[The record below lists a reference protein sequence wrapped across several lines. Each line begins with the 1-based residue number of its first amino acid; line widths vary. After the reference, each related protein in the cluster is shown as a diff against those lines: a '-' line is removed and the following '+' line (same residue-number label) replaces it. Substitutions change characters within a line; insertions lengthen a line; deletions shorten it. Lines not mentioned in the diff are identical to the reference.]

1 MRKINLQL
9 IVLLVLVFNAGIQGQ
24 SLSQSTGRNGMVA
37 TAHPLASAAAV
48 EMLKSGGNAVD
59 AAVAAAFTIGVV
71 EPDGSGLGG
80 GGGMVIYLKNEQKSY
95 FVNYYGRSSER
106 SSDVDFKSG
115 RDNYSGKAIEV
126 PGTVAGLLLAHEKFG
141 SLPLKKIMEPA
152 IRHAEDGFPIDQT
165 LAKLILDNIENI
177 MSDSVTASV
186 FLEDGFP
193 RMEGELLL
201 QRDLGKVL
209 RTVCE
214 KGRKGFYEGQLA
226 EAFVKGIG
234 ARGGVLTE
242 KDFAS
247 YQAEITSPM
256 EGTYR
261 GYDILTSNIPQSG
274 VSLVQGLN
282 MLENFDLKASGHY
295 SESAR
300 TLHIMAEV
308 DKLIYADRYQY
319 LGDPDFVRVPVAGL
333 TSKGYALERYSSIN
347 QAKLDPPRYRDA
359 EYGNPGAFDEVLKM
373 EPVREMEPAE
383 GHTTHLS
390 VIDKDGNAVA
400 LTQTLGLF
408 FGSGQT
414 VSGVLFNN
422 ALTNFSYNVENV
434 NYLQNGKRCR
444 TSITPTIILKDGNP
458 FLILGSPGASRI
470 TTTIIELIVNVID
483 FGMDVNEANLA
494 PRFYCQK
501 FEDYLHV
508 ESGIKPEVCSEL
520 EKMGHAIKVY
530 NGIDLFFGG
539 AQMIYVD
546 PVTGE
551 YSGSADKRRGGIAI
565 GY

>member
-1 MRKINLQL
+1 MRKLTLNLILFLVL
-9 IVLLVLVFNAGIQGQ
+9 IVNTGVQGQ
-24 SLSQSTGRNGMVA
+24 SMSPTTGRNGMVA

-80 GGGMVIYLKNEQKSY
+80 GGGMVIYLKDQQKSI
-95 FVNYYGRSSER
+95 FINYYGRSSENA
-106 SSDVDFKSG
+106 SQVDFKSG
-115 RDNYSGKAIEV
+115 RDSYTAKAIEV

-152 IRHAEDGFPIDQT
+152 IKHAENGFAIDQT
-165 LAKLILDNIENI
+165 LAKLILDNLDNI

-193 RMEGELLL
+193 RMEGETLV
-201 QRDLGKVL
+201 QKDLARVL
-209 RTVCE
+209 RGIAE
-214 KGRKGFYEGQLA
+214 NGRKGFYEGKQA
-226 EAFVKGIG
+226 EAFVEGIH
-234 ARGGVLTE
+234 ARGGVLTL
-242 KDFAS
+242 KDFSS
-247 YQAEITSPM
+247 YQAELTSPM
-256 EGTYR
+256 KGTYR
-261 GYDILTSNIPQSG
+261 GYDVLTSNIPQSG
-274 VSLVQGLN
+274 ISLVEGLN
-282 MLENFDLKASGHY
+282 MLENFDLKSSGHY
-295 SESAR
+295 SESAK

-319 LGDPDFVRVPVAGL
+319 LGDPDFVTVPVTGL
-333 TSKGYALERYSSIN
+333 SSKEYALERFNSIN
-347 QAKLDPPRYRDA
+347 QSKLDPPRYRDA
-359 EYGNPGAFDEVLKM
+359 GYGDPGAYDNNLTRET
-373 EPVREMEPAE
+373 VREMEPAE

-422 ALTNFSYNVENV
+422 AMTNFSYNVENV
-434 NYLQNGKRCR
+434 NYIQNSKRCR
-444 TSITPTIILKDGNP
+444 TSITPTIILKNGNP

-470 TTTIIELIVNVID
+470 TTTLIELVVNVID

-508 ESGIKPEVCSEL
+508 ESGISPEVCAEL
-520 EKMGHAIKVY
+520 EQMGHSIKVY
-530 NGIDLFFGG
+530 KGIDLFFGG
-539 AQMIYVD
+539 AQMIMVD

-551 YSGSADKRRGGIAI
+551 YSGSADKRRGGIAM

>member
-1 MRKINLQL
+1 MRKTTLHL
-9 IVLLVLVFNAGIQGQ
+9 IVLLVLVFNTGIQGQ
-24 SLSQSTGRNGMVA
+24 PTAPATGRNGMVA
-37 TAHPLASAAAV
+37 TAHPLASQAAI

-80 GGGMVIYLKNEQKSY
+80 GGGMVIYLKNKHRSY
-95 FVNYYGRSSER
+95 FINYYGRSSER
-106 SSDVDFKSG
+106 ATEAGFKSG
-115 RDNYSGKAIEV
+115 RDSYTARAIEV
-126 PGTVAGLLLAHEKFG
+126 PGTVAGLLLAHKKFG
-141 SLPLKKIMEPA
+141 SLPLRKVMEPA
-152 IRHAEDGFPIDQT
+152 IRNAEKGFPIDQT
-165 LAKLILDNIENI
+165 LAKLILDNIDNI
-177 MSDSVTASV
+177 MSDSVTASI

-193 RMEGELLL
+193 RMEGDVLV
-201 QRDLGKVL
+201 QADLAKVL
-209 RTVCE
+209 HIISE
-214 KGRKGFYEGQLA
+214 KGRKGFYDGPLA
-226 EAFVKGIG
+226 ESFVKGIR

-242 KDFAS
+242 RDFSS
-247 YQAEITSPM
+247 YRAEFTSPLK
-256 EGTYR
+256 GTYR

-274 VSLVQGLN
+274 ISLVEGLN
-282 MLENFDLKASGHY
+282 MLENFDIKASGHF

-308 DKLIYADRYQY
+308 DKLIYADRYQF
-319 LGDPDFVRVPVAGL
+319 LGDPDFVSVPVAGL
-333 TSKGYALERYSSIN
+333 TSKEYARERFNSIN
-347 QAKLDPPRYRDA
+347 QSKLDPPRYRDA
-359 EYGNPGAFDEVLKM
+359 EYGNPEAYEGVRQK
-373 EPVREMEPAE
+373 EPVHEMEPAE

-422 ALTNFSYNVENV
+422 AMTNFSYNVENV
-434 NYLQNGKRCR
+434 NYLQNSKRCR

-470 TTTIIELIVNVID
+470 TSTVIELVVNIVD

-508 ESGIKPEVCSEL
+508 ESGIKPEVREEL
-520 EKMGHAIKVY
+520 EKMGHDIKVY
-530 NGIDLFFGG
+530 KGIDLFFGG

-546 PVTGE
+546 PVSGE

>member
-1 MRKINLQL
+1 MRKITLQL
-9 IVLLVLVFNAGIQGQ
+9 IVLFALVFNAGILGQ
-24 SLSQSTGRNGMVA
+24 SLPQSTGRNGIVA
-37 TAHPLASAAAV
+37 TAHPLASAAAI

-80 GGGMVIYLKNEQKSY
+80 GGGMVIYLKKEHKSY
-95 FVNYYGRSSER
+95 FINYYGRSSER
-106 SSDVDFKSG
+106 ASEASFKSG

-126 PGTVAGLLLAHEKFG
+126 PGTVAGLLMAHEKFG
-141 SLPLKKIMEPA
+141 SLPLSKIMEPA
-152 IRHAEDGFPIDQT
+152 VRHAEDGFPIDQT
-165 LAKLILDNIENI
+165 LAKLILDNIDNI

-186 FLEDGFP
+186 FLENGFP

-201 QRDLGKVL
+201 QSDLGKVL
-209 RTVCE
+209 RTIAE
-214 KGRKGFYEGQLA
+214 KGRNGFYEGQLA
-226 EAFVKGIG
+226 ESFVEGIRD
-234 ARGGVLTE
+234 RGGVLTE
-242 KDFAS
+242 KDFSS
-247 YQAEITSPM
+247 YQAEITSPLN
-256 EGTYR
+256 GTYR
-261 GYDILTSNIPQSG
+261 SYDILTSNIPQSG
-274 VSLVQGLN
+274 ISLIQGLN
-282 MLENFDLKASGHY
+282 MLENFDLQASGHY
-295 SESAR
+295 SESAK

-308 DKLIYADRYQY
+308 EKLVYADRYQF
-319 LGDPDFVRVPVAGL
+319 LGDPDFVSVPVAGL
-333 TSKGYALERYSSIN
+333 TSKDYALERYNSIN
-347 QAKLDPPRYRDA
+347 QSKLDPPRYRDA
-359 EYGNPGAFDEVLKM
+359 DYGNPGAFDKAFRK
-373 EPVREMEPAE
+373 EPALVMEPAE

-422 ALTNFSYNVENV
+422 AMTNFSYNVENV
-434 NYLQNGKRCR
+434 NYMQNGKRCR
-444 TSITPTIILKDGNP
+444 TSITPTIILKNGNP

-470 TTTIIELIVNVID
+470 TTTLIELVVNVID

-508 ESGIKPEVCSEL
+508 ESGINPEVCSEL
-520 EKMGHAIKVY
+520 EKMGHQVKVY

-539 AQMIYVD
+539 AQMIFVD
-546 PVTGE
+546 PITGE